1 MLAMNRTAL
10 LILGATVIGV
20 LGIGACASGPTDAA
34 VATPSVTVSQPSVRA
49 GRSVDVLYRFQ
60 VSPGATISEEH
71 LVFVHAY
78 DRRGIRL
85 WTADH
90 RPSPPTTAWARGSV
104 VEYTQPMTVPH
115 GAPAG
120 RVDIVI
126 GLYSPR
132 TGERLPLGGSGGRSR
147 AYPAASL
154 DVTSP
159 PPAPPPVFVE
169 GWHAAESPEV
179 GVTWRWSKGTAQI
192 WFRNPSHD
200 AVLALDLD
208 QPITSLTAP
217 QRVEIGI
224 AGTTIDRFELEPGAS
239 QARRIRLAA
248 GQFGTD
254 ALTRVTIAVT
264 PTFVPAAL
272 PAPPNGDM
280 RELGVRLLASYLDV
294 D

>member
-1 MLAMNRTAL
+1 MLAMNRAALPILWATA
-10 LILGATVIGV
+10 ISV
-20 LGIGACASGPTDAA
+20 LGIGACVSGPTDAA

-49 GRSVDVLYRFQ
+49 GRSVDVTYRFQ
-60 VSPGATISEEH
+60 VSQAATLSEEH

-78 DRRGIRL
+78 DRRGARL

-90 RPSPPTTAWARGSV
+90 RPSPPTTAWTPGSV
-104 VEYTQPMTVPH
+104 VEYTQPMTVPR

-120 RVDIVI
+120 RADILI

-132 TGERLPLGGSGGRSR
+132 TGDRLPLGGSGGRSR

-154 DVTSP
+154 DVTP
-159 PPAPPPVFVE
+159 PPPTPPPVFVE

-179 GVTWRWSKGTAQI
+179 GVVWRWSKGTAQI
-192 WFRNPSHD
+192 WFRNPRHD

-208 QPITSLTAP
+208 QPITSLRAP

-224 AGTTIDRFELEPGAS
+224 AGHTIDRFQLGPGAS
-239 QARRIRLAA
+239 QARRIRVAA
-248 GQFGTD
+248 GQLGTD

-272 PAPPNGDM
+272 PEPPNGDT
-280 RELGVRLLASYLDV
+280 RELGVRLLTSYLDV